1 MDNDD
6 TAAVSLLYLVRHAEV
21 LLRGDQ
27 PMTEWQLSP
36 TGEQQAR
43 DLSRSPAWRD
53 LTLIAS
59 SPEAKAVATAQP
71 TADAAGLELRIEPD
85 LHEVDRGKTPLV
97 TQSEYHALVAAHFA
111 SPEESVSGWETAH
124 AARARVV
131 ACIEGLTAGAEG
143 PVCVV
148 SHGLVLSHY
157 LAELRGVPAPD
168 LEEWRQIPL
177 PGIAAVDLESK
188 ELVQPFVSLMEF
200 TGLA

>member
-21 LLRGDQ
+21 ILRGDQ

-43 DLSRSPAWRD
+43 DLSRSQAWRD

-71 TADAAGLELRIEPD
+71 TAEAAGLDLRIERD
-85 LHEVDRGKTPLV
+85 LHEVDRGQTPLV
-97 TQSEYHALVAAHFA
+97 SQSEYHALVAAHFA
-111 SPEESVSGWETAH
+111 SPAESVSGWETAH

-131 ACIEGLTAGAEG
+131 ACIESLTAGAEG

-157 LAELRGVPAPD
+157 LADLRGLSAPN
-168 LEEWRQIPL
+168 LEEWREIPL
-177 PGIAAVDLESK
+177 PGIAVVDLESK
-188 ELVQPFVSLMEF
+188 ELVEPFVSLMEF